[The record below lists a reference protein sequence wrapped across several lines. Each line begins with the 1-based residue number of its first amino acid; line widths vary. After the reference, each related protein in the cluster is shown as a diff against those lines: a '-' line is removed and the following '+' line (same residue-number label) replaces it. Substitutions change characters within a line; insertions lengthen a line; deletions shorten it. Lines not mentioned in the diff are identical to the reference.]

1 MRGHGGWRDG
11 RRTASDLEPGRE
23 TRRAALC
30 AAPNDRLC
38 VLDRATGEP
47 LAEPGAFGRN
57 DIIRVDLETWRPSHD
72 TDKVQFTHAL
82 HASVVESAAR

>member
-1 MRGHGGWRDG
+1 MHGHRGWRDG

-23 TRRAALC
+23 TRRAA
-30 AAPNDRLC
+30 PNDRLR
-38 VLDRATGEP
+38 VVDRATGGL

-57 DIIRVDLETWRPSHD
+57 DIIRVDLETGRPSHD
-72 TDKVQFTHAL
+72 IDKMQFTHAL